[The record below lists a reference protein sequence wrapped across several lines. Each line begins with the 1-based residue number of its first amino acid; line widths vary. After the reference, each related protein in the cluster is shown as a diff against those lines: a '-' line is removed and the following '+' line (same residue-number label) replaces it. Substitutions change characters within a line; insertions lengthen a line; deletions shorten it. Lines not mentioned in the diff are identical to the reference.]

1 MATLSITHPDVPD
14 FITAKDLERERDEGD
29 ISTFNISV
37 LVTDDFMR
45 QESASRSG
53 VLREIAQHAWATGE
67 PGLIFIDRI
76 NEHNAMAASLG
87 PIMSTNPCVTAD
99 TWVQTQAGPR
109 QVNELVGKRF
119 CAVVNGRAYGVESDG
134 FFPTGVKPVYKVTTK
149 RGYELRLTGN
159 HRLKAV
165 TNLGR
170 NVLEGEWRQL
180 DDLAVGDTF
189 FVYPTKLREYQ
200 GRYRGNFLHG
210 GVTPEECI
218 LPLALLT
225 PRG

>member
-1 MATLSITHPDVPD
+1 
-14 FITAKDLERERDEGD
+14 
-29 ISTFNISV
+29 FNISV

-45 QESASRSG
+45 QESASRG
-53 VLREIAQHAWATGE
+53 GTLREIAQHAWATGE

-170 NVLEGEWRQL
+170 NVLEGEWREL
-180 DDLAVGDTF
+180 DDLAVGDSLFLEDQREAAPWTGAGTF
-189 FVYPTKLREYQ
+189 LDGWLLGQLVGAGTFITDKAAPMA
-200 GRYRGNFLHG
+200 
-210 GVTPEECI
+210 
-218 LPLALLT
+218 ALDY
-225 PRG
+225 